1 MTTVIVDETDMSRR
15 RPALG
20 GSMVLLCK
28 GLSKRTGQPC
38 GALALK
44 GSDLCFHH
52 AGNKKARGKAL
63 VKKEVMEWGLTDELI
78 DPNVA
83 MLRLVSQAVRRA
95 ERYAADLQEWDN
107 EHDGEMTVDVPQHD
121 GSVRRQPHPLLLTEA
136 QERDRAAGFARAAIQ
151 AGIAERVV
159 RLYEAFGQQLSD
171 FIDAVIDELHLTQ
184 EQQVIAG
191 EVIERK
197 LKALEA

>member
-1 MTTVIVDETDMSRR
+1 M
-15 RPALG
+15 
-20 GSMVLLCK
+20 
-28 GLSKRTGQPC
+28 
-38 GALALK
+38 
-44 GSDLCFHH
+44 
-52 AGNKKARGKAL
+52 
-63 VKKEVMEWGLTDELI
+63 
-78 DPNVA
+78 
-83 MLRLVSQAVRRA
+83 
-95 ERYAADLQEWDN
+95 
-107 EHDGEMTVDVPQHD
+107 
-121 GSVRRQPHPLLLTEA
+121 TEA